1 MKLTY
6 RPEIDGLRAIA
17 VLLVI
22 FYHAEITVL
31 GNNFFKAGFIGV
43 DIFFVISGYLITSLI
58 LKELK
63 EKNKFSFLHF
73 YERRARRILPAL
85 FFVML
90 LTIPFA
96 WIYLL
101 PSNFVDYSKSILYSI
116 GFTSNFY
123 FHFSGLEY
131 GTPDGLFKPFL
142 HTWSLSV
149 EEQYYIIFPAALIIC
164 FKYLKKHILTI
175 LILSMVISLIIADWG
190 SKNYPSITFYL
201 LHSRMWELLAGSI
214 LSYFEVNYGRKI
226 KNNFLNNL
234 IPLFGLVLI
243 FSYIFFYNERITHPS
258 FFTII
263 PVLGVCLL
271 IWFSN
276 KNDLITK
283 ILSSKLFVGTGL
295 ISYSLYLWHFPI
307 FAFARIKDNTPSQY
321 DKFEWIILTIVLSVL
336 TYFLIEKFFK
346 NRIAISKKALMF
358 SLSSVLLLVFIFN
371 SYIIYKKGFD
381 YKYQINENYT
391 LDNDFYKKQWLGFVK
406 KVGMPEFKEKGKI
419 KVLIIGNSHGND
431 TFNSFYLNKNLFDKH
446 EFSIINVHVACF
458 YYFVINEKLPLY
470 CRQSFSGKNKSLA
483 KSLFQKSDLLIIS
496 TQWSE
501 KDIEILEKLISE
513 MKIKKKEI
521 VLFNNSLEVNVKIRR
536 GFHILDFF
544 VFRNGRLPN
553 ADELTKIEKEM
564 FKQIKNKDKLNNKL
578 KKIAKNKDI
587 KILLKEEYLCDLD
600 KKKCSVFT
608 DDYKKISWDYAHY
621 TLEGAKYLGKKIY
634 ENKWF
639 TH

>member
-131 GTPDGLFKPFL
+131 GSPDGLFKPFL

-321 DKFEWIILTIVLSVL
+321 DKFEWIFLTIVLSVL

-513 MKIKKKEI
+513 MKVKKKEI
-521 VLFNNSLEVNVKIRR
+521 LLFNNSLEVNVKIRR

-553 ADELTKIEKEM
+553 ADELTKIENEM

-578 KKIAKNKDI
+578 IKIAKNKDI

-639 TH
+639 AY